1 MKLICTQQ
9 NIEMQYKIVGGNVM
23 KYYHVIAHVM
33 SVGKHITN
41 SSSAM
46 CHQQY
51 QLRPACEP
59 FTQQ

>member
-1 MKLICTQQ
+1 
-9 NIEMQYKIVGGNVM
+9 MQYKIVGGNVM